1 MANESS
7 NKTPNLNLYN
17 KINGMKNKWS
27 KFLAMVILFFLFL
40 YIYFWMGASVLYFI
54 RLVNTNVLY
63 TDFKEYP
70 YCRCTNETDIINKQL
85 SNTNNPFYMFYKKG
99 EDVIDPGNTGKTFV
113 KYQAVN
119 LSLDPELL
127 PRQQLFFG
135 TDLNNSIPFVDYL
148 YELQYKNSEYDS
160 APKEAKEAKA
170 AIADKINNN
179 LEKYPVFKSIQF
191 YYIQIFKGIT
201 CWNLWWVEFFFKL
214 FNNFYKG
221 VTSEKFIFMF
231 SPLIFSLFVVSFL
244 FVSLFGLF
252 YTFIMNIGCP
262 YYKKKFDA
270 DKGVY
275 TNPQVDAQHLW
286 YNAIFI
292 YSFIILVGITLSFVF
307 YVLNILYFFLLLFT
321 LFFYT
326 FKVKL
331 LSNDDATLPNDGS
344 KGKIANINGFKI
356 VQEGMKH
363 FRFTFSVIISIFTVI
378 CAFTKL
384 STPKDYSSGIITL
397 IIICI
402 IYISVFLFNG
412 GIIKTLND
420 SGIALFS
427 QATED
432 TSGLPPAK
440 QLLPSMTSFIPKV
453 NTSNIKN
460 AISGI
465 NNFDNLS
472 VFLPDNDEFA
482 IDFSGN
488 TREKIRHTSY
498 NYAAA
503 AANKAA
509 TFGKKL
515 FSKKDIV
522 NNQQPDAT
530 AAAAAAT
537 AAATGTD
544 ATNNSFLAAAAALD
558 SIHDVRSDTDAAAA
572 LDSIHDVRSDTD
584 ATAAAAAATAAAT
597 GTDATNNSF
606 LAAAAALDSY
616 DDTGANGG
624 SIKSKRKIITD
635 DNLMKQLKAFYKKY
649 GFE

>member
-54 RLVNTNVLY
+54 RLVNTDVLY
-63 TDFKEYP
+63 TDFEKYP
-70 YCRCTNETDIINKQL
+70 YCLCTNETDIINKPL

-99 EDVIDPGNTGKTFV
+99 EDVNDPGKTGKTFV

-127 PRQQLFFG
+127 PHQQLFFG
-135 TDLNNSIPFVDYL
+135 TNLSNSIPFVDYL

-201 CWNLWWVEFFFKL
+201 CWNLWWVEVFFKL

-221 VTSEKFIFMF
+221 VTSEKIIFMF
-231 SPLIFSLFVVSFL
+231 SPLIFSLFVVCFL

-270 DKGVY
+270 DNGVY

-331 LSNDDATLPNDGS
+331 LSNDDATLQNDDS

-363 FRFTFSVIISIFTVI
+363 FRFTFSVIISIFTII

-482 IDFSGN
+482 IDFRGN
-488 TREKIRHTSY
+488 QREKIITSQ
-498 NYAAA
+498 NAENAWNNA
-503 AANKAA
+503 STAANGAA
-509 TFGKKL
+509 TN
-515 FSKKDIV
+515 FSQIPEYMKTVFTSANKNGAAIHSTNP
-522 NNQQPDAT
+522 NNDLTQTESSA

-537 AAATGTD
+537 AATTTATTTA
-544 ATNNSFLAAAAALD
+544 ATNDNDNSL
-558 SIHDVRSDTDAAAA
+558 
-572 LDSIHDVRSDTD
+572 
-584 ATAAAAAATAAAT
+584 
-597 GTDATNNSF
+597 

-616 DDTGANGG
+616 EDPVKLSDINLTFPGGKSKGG
-624 SIKSKRKIITD
+624 SIKSKRKMITD

>member
-1 MANESS
+1 
-7 NKTPNLNLYN
+7 
-17 KINGMKNKWS
+17 
-27 KFLAMVILFFLFL
+27 
-40 YIYFWMGASVLYFI
+40 
-54 RLVNTNVLY
+54 
-63 TDFKEYP
+63 
-70 YCRCTNETDIINKQL
+70 
-85 SNTNNPFYMFYKKG
+85 MF
-99 EDVIDPGNTGKTFV
+99 DN
-113 KYQAVN
+113 
-119 LSLDPELL
+119 
-127 PRQQLFFG
+127 
-135 TDLNNSIPFVDYL
+135 
-148 YELQYKNSEYDS
+148 
-160 APKEAKEAKA
+160 
-170 AIADKINNN
+170 
-179 LEKYPVFKSIQF
+179 
-191 YYIQIFKGIT
+191 
-201 CWNLWWVEFFFKL
+201 
-214 FNNFYKG
+214 
-221 VTSEKFIFMF
+221 
-231 SPLIFSLFVVSFL
+231 
-244 FVSLFGLF
+244 
-252 YTFIMNIGCP
+252 
-262 YYKKKFDA
+262 
-270 DKGVY
+270 GVY
-275 TNPQVDAQHLW
+275 TNPKVDAQHLW

-292 YSFIILVGITLSFVF
+292 YAFIILVGITLSFVF

-331 LSNDDATLPNDGS
+331 LSNDDATLPNDDS

-363 FRFTFSVIISIFTVI
+363 FRFTFSVIISIFTII

-503 AANKAA
+503 AANSAA
-509 TFGKKL
+509 TFGKNL
-515 FSKKDIV
+515 FNKKDTV

-537 AAATGTD
+537 AAATGTTAAATTTA
-544 ATNNSFLAAAAALD
+544 ATNDNDNSLLA
-558 SIHDVRSDTDAAAA
+558 AAAA

-597 GTDATNNSF
+597 GTDAAATTAAATGTDAAANKTTAADSNNSL
-606 LAAAAALDSY
+606 LAAAAALNSY
-616 DDTGANGG
+616 EDPINLADIDLTFPGGKSKGG
-624 SIKSKRKIITD
+624 SIKSKRKMITD